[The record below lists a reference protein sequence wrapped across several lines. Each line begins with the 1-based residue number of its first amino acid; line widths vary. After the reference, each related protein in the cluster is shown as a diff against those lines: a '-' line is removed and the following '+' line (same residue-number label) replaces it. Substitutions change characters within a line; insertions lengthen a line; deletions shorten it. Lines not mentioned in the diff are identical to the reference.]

1 MSTITNEQFSA
12 ALADLTD
19 KLARE
24 EITEAQFAA
33 QLQPFLDDWIGVS
46 ASNQVLAARVVQ
58 LLANVQGLI
67 VFEGST
73 PPAETGAVGAIAFL
87 PATGKFYGPKP
98 AADDWGD
105 PSIDLTGPPGTAA
118 TIAVGTVTTVNPN
131 EPADVTNSG
140 TTNAAVFDFDIPKGD
155 KGDTGD
161 AGTIAV
167 GTVNTVP
174 PGDPAT
180 VTNSGTAN
188 AAVFDFEIP
197 QGIQGIQ
204 GIQGETGAA
213 ATIAVGTVSTVAP
226 NDPATVTNS
235 GTSGA
240 AVFDFEIPQGIQG
253 IQGIQGVKGDQGDPG
268 LVWQGEWDSATTY
281 DEDDGVSY
289 LGSSYIALR
298 ETLDDAPDASPLD
311 WDLIAAKGQ
320 DGDGAGSVTSVA
332 VTGSGGITSTGG
344 PITDSG
350 TISLTINDDALT
362 IAKTDGLQ
370 AALDAKA
377 DLDDGKVPLAQLPDG
392 IGGGET
398 LITANTTLT
407 DANAPSGQ
415 LIRVKATGATGDR
428 ITLTIPDDRP
438 QGWRRVILV
447 SDGTAALALGNNTLT
462 IDGEALAGG
471 DTAIIGAGKRCTILA
486 DTAGNLVRY

>member
-204 GIQGETGAA
+204 GI
-213 ATIAVGTVSTVAP
+213 
-226 NDPATVTNS
+226 
-235 GTSGA
+235 
-240 AVFDFEIPQGIQG
+240 
-253 IQGIQGVKGDQGDPG
+253 QGDPG